1 MAKTTKE
8 VKDIKRIAV
17 FTSGGDAPG
26 MNAAVRAI
34 VRNAFNNDLHIYGIM
49 RGYEGMIDGNIK
61 RLETTDVS
69 NIIHRGGTILKTARS
84 MRFMTL
90 EGRRQAYENLM
101 DNDIDALIAI
111 GGNGTFT
118 GAVKFME
125 EFPDM
130 PIVGIPGTIDNDL
143 FGTDFSIGFD
153 TAVNTAVQAVD
164 KIRDTADSHNRLFFV
179 EVMGRNSGFIALHT
193 AIAGGAGGILIP
205 EEETSIEDLV
215 KLLKRSAKRA
225 KLFSIV
231 IVAEGNHMGTVYD
244 IAQKVE
250 EKIHMYDDIKVT
262 VIGHLLRGGSP
273 STLDRVL
280 ASVLGFAS
288 VEALMAGRTG
298 VMVGIRN
305 NEVHFTPFEEA
316 ISKSK
321 PLNMNMLRMA
331 HILAQ

>member
-262 VIGHLLRGGSP
+262 VIGHLQRGGSP

-305 NEVHFTPFEEA
+305 NEVNFTPFEEA